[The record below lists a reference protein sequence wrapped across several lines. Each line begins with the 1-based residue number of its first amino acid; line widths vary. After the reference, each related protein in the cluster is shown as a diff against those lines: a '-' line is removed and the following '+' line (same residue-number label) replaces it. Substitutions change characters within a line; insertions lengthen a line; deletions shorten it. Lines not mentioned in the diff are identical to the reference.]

1 MKEEKIYS
9 VEFLKYTNC
18 MKDAVSCDTDDLHYI
33 DTKEPVLVRESD
45 LDKFKEYGQGFRTI
59 TYVGVLKE
67 FEDTSSK
74 NKVDI
79 R

>member
-9 VEFLKYTNC
+9 VEFLEYTNY
-18 MKDAVSCDTDDLHYI
+18 MKDAVCSTHGLHYI
-33 DTKEPVLVRESD
+33 DTKEPVLVKESD
-45 LDKFKEYGQGFRTI
+45 LNKFKEYGQGFRTI
-59 TYVGVLKE
+59 TYVGILRE